1 MEAPAVSVT
10 VTADEGTEVPSRT
23 IRFQCGLL
31 RETETFVEEDL
42 EDVPQEALLDYVVD
56 MLNVK
61 VWPWQA
67 FSGAAALRT
76 AVGGLRSGSEAP
88 RQSC

>member
-1 MEAPAVSVT
+1 MRKQCTVQLNGAYELANTDALPKEGGMEAPIVSIT
-10 VTADEGTEVPSRT
+10 VTGDEGTEIPSRT

-42 EDVPQEALLDYVVD
+42 EDVPREALLDYVVD

-61 VWPWQA
+61 V
-67 FSGAAALRT
+67 
-76 AVGGLRSGSEAP
+76 
-88 RQSC
+88 